1 MGVRVV
7 TSHPAK
13 QVAVY
18 DISAQLAAHGQLKA
32 HLAATY
38 YVPDRFPYRL
48 ASFVRGEAGR
58 GLTRQLQKRRFPPLP
73 DELVVDWPWTELSVR
88 VMEQLPVTR
97 SLLRYREPY
106 RAVEVVH
113 DLHAARW
120 LRRHPDTDVIMPYH
134 GAALRTLRAARDLGI
149 RSVLNVIHPVNADRI
164 ITEEYR
170 KLGYPGSPTPTR
182 ERLWEELELA
192 DYCLTPSPMT
202 TSSLLEVGV
211 PAERIKEVAWGVDM
225 NRAALL
231 SEHESSSRV
240 RFLFVGKISVHKGVH
255 ILREAWSRIKDPNLS
270 LTIVGEPIRP
280 FEAELMRAWTAEDD
294 PRVRTIPEAK
304 PDIRAVY
311 RQADIFVFPSLVEG
325 FGMVTMEAM
334 GSGLPVI
341 VTDRSRAVVRHGV
354 DGFVLEPGDVGGLVD
369 CMTRLAGDAALRAQL
384 GRNAHEQARRYSWD
398 RFGGELSA
406 WFESIGDRPPGN
418 SGARGE

>member
-32 HLAATY
+32 HLAAAY

-48 ASFVRGEAGR
+48 ASFVRGAAGR
-58 GLTRQLQKRRFPPLP
+58 QLTRQLLKRRFPALP
-73 DELVVDWPWTELSVR
+73 DRLVIDWPWAELALR
-88 VMEQLPVTR
+88 VLRQLPVTG
-97 SLLRYREPY
+97 SLLRYREPFA
-106 RAVEVVH
+106 AVEAIH
-113 DLHAARW
+113 DLHTARW
-120 LRRHPDTDVIMPYH
+120 LRRHPDTDLVMPYH
-134 GAALRTLRAARDLGI
+134 GAALNTLRAARELGI

-164 ITEEYR
+164 ITDEYR
-170 KLGYPGSPTPTR
+170 KLGHPGSPVPTR
-182 ERLWEELELA
+182 ERLWQELKLA

-202 TSSLLEVGV
+202 TRSLLEVGV
-211 PAERIKEVAWGVDM
+211 PMERIKEILWGVDM
-225 NRAALL
+225 NRAAPL
-231 SEHESSSRV
+231 SEHEPSSRV

-255 ILREAWSRIKDPNLS
+255 ILREAWSRFKNPNAS

-280 FEAELMRAWTAEDD
+280 FEAELMREWAAQND
-294 PRVRTIPEAK
+294 PRVRTIPEAR

-311 RQADIFVFPSLVEG
+311 RQADVFLFPSLVEG
-325 FGMVTMEAM
+325 FGMVTLEAM

-341 VTDRSRAVVRHGV
+341 VTESSKAVVRHGV
-354 DGFVLEPGDVGGLVD
+354 DGFVTEPGDVDGVVQ
-369 CMTRLAGDAALRAQL
+369 CMNRLADDPVLRAEL

-398 RFGGELSA
+398 RFGAELSE
-406 WFESIGDRPPGN
+406 WFESIAPRP
-418 SGARGE
+418 AQYMAAAAE